1 MQRAKESVPHEINIS
16 LRCLGRDFERP
27 CKGGGIGKL
36 SRPDLMI
43 KPHKPF
49 VNVFYAHIGY

>member
-1 MQRAKESVPHEINIS
+1 MDGAKESVPHEINIS

-36 SRPDLMI
+36 FRPDLMI

-49 VNVFYAHIGY
+49 INILDTHKGY